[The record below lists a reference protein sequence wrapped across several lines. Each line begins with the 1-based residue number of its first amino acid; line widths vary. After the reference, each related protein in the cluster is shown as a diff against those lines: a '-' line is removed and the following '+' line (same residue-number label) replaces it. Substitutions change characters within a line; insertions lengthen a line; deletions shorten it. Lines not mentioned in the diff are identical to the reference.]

1 MFLRLLVIFT
11 VIPLI
16 ELYLLLKVGSV
27 IGVFNTIA
35 LVILTALTGAYLA
48 RRQGLETLAKIRQQL
63 SLGTLPAD
71 ELIDGVSILVAS
83 LLLVTPGLLTDAFG
97 FSLLIPFTRFKLR
110 EYLKRIFRDR
120 INSGGGIWIRRQ

>member
-11 VIPLI
+11 IIPLI
-16 ELYLLLKVGSV
+16 ELYLLLKVGSL

-35 LVILTALTGAYLA
+35 LVILTAVTGAYLA
-48 RRQGLETLAKIRQQL
+48 RRQGLETIAKIRQQL

-71 ELIDGVSILVAS
+71 ELIDGVCILVAS

-97 FSLLIPFTRFKLR
+97 FSLLIPFTRIKLR
-110 EYLKRIFRDR
+110 EYLKRVFHDR